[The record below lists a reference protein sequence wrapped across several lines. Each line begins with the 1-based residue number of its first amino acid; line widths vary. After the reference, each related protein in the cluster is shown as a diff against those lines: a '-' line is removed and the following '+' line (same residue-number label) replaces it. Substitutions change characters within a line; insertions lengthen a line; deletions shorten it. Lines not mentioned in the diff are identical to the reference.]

1 MWKERR
7 QFSHKKRKEAY
18 FRGVANW
25 MGIGF
30 ALCGCVTAQ
39 SCAFAI
45 QFPLD
50 AKAAHSSAHT
60 LVGSPPLWLIYTCM
74 HWLSFG
80 RDTKGRPPQS
90 SPSQIKLHA
99 AAIDPAAATTAGREN

>member
-50 AKAAHSSAHT
+50 AKARTQQRAHARWLTPALADIHMHALAFFWQRHKRAASAII
-60 LVGSPPLWLIYTCM
+60 PLA
-74 HWLSFG
+74 
-80 RDTKGRPPQS
+80 D
-90 SPSQIKLHA
+90 
-99 AAIDPAAATTAGREN
+99 